1 MTTAGLGGA
10 ALGAFRA
17 RFGEALSTADAVLD
31 AHGRDESGMEAA
43 RPGAVLFARTEA
55 DIVDA
60 LALAREFRVPVV
72 PFAAGSSLEGQLIP
86 PPGALSLDLS
96 GMTRVLEVRPGAFQA
111 TVEPGVTYPQL
122 NRALRA
128 QGLFFPVDPGAEAT
142 LGGMAS
148 TNASGTAAVRYGT
161 TRENVMA
168 LRVAL
173 MDGRVLALG
182 SRARKSSAGYDLRHL
197 FLGAEGTLGVIT
209 ELTVRLWP
217 LPAARLALRC
227 AFPDVG
233 SAAQAATVV
242 MGASA
247 QPERLEL
254 MDARG
259 LRAVNRHLGLTEP
272 EVPTLWIELAGASAG
287 ALEDVRALCEELCRD
302 AGALD
307 VRVARQPEELE
318 ALWRAR
324 HHAFYALKALYP
336 GEAFLSTDL
345 CVPLDALPEI
355 LTFTEDGLHAEGL
368 DASVLGHV
376 GDGNFHVLFHA
387 PPGSADWGR
396 IEALYARLVERTLAL
411 GGTCSGEHGVG
422 LHKRRF
428 LHAQHGEAVELMR
441 EVKTLLDP
449 LNLLNPG
456 KVLPDPS

>member
-1 MTTAGLGGA
+1 MTTTGLGGA

-17 RFGEALSTADAVLD
+17 RFGEALSTADAALD
-31 AHGRDESGMEAA
+31 AHGRDESGLEAA

-55 DIVDA
+55 DVVDA

-111 TVEPGVTYPQL
+111 T
-122 NRALRA
+122 
-128 QGLFFPVDPGAEAT
+128 

-161 TRENVMA
+161 TRENVLA

-173 MDGRVLALG
+173 MDGRVLSLG
-182 SRARKSSAGYDLRHL
+182 SRTRKSSAGYDLRHL

-233 SAAQAATVV
+233 SAAQAATAVI
-242 MGASA
+242 GASA

-259 LRAVNRHLGLTEP
+259 LRAVNRHLGLQEP

-336 GEAFLSTDL
+336 GDAFLSTDL

-355 LTFTEDGLHAEGL
+355 LTFTEEGLRAEGL

-387 PPGSADWGR
+387 PPGSGDWAR
-396 IEALYARLVERTLAL
+396 IDALYARLVERTLAL

-428 LHAQHGEAVELMR
+428 LRAQHGDAVDLMR

-456 KVLPDPS
+456 KVLPDPASG